1 MVVFVDADQGDK
13 DVRGLNADGWSFPRA
28 YIPRA
33 RYLISPEPDPKAFFL
48 GVVATVETLLVP
60 LSSTPLSPEAQTTL
74 SLSLR
79 RQGLPQKIAHC
90 TPLSLLSLSSLSE
103 SFESLF
109 LSSEKTSEE
118 KEEEGRLKR
127 LTWSAAQRVS
137 RDEKVG
143 MSVQKG
149 MKLFSLAVGASA
161 QPIPVRSFFSPSL
174 SFRLLL
180 RLR

>member
-1 MVVFVDADQGDK
+1 MRTPHAPATSSRQNLTQ
-13 DVRGLNADGWSFPRA
+13 RLS
-28 YIPRA
+28 
-33 RYLISPEPDPKAFFL
+33 SL

-60 LSSTPLSPEAQTTL
+60 LSSKPLSPEAQTTL

-90 TPLSLLSLSSLSE
+90 TPLSLPSLSYLSE

-161 QPIPVRSFFSPSL
+161 QPIPVRSFFSPLL

-180 RLR
+180 RLC